1 MRENDLT
8 RSATAMMR
16 LPKTQQDL
24 QKRRIRKG
32 ALFYLSESACVKMFA
47 RGVRAFALD
56 VKPRIA

>member
-8 RSATAMMR
+8 RCATAMMR
-16 LPKTQQDL
+16 LPETQQDL
-24 QKRRIRKG
+24 QNCRIRKG
-32 ALFYLSESACVKMFA
+32 AFFYLSESECVKMFV